1 MQTAIVPVTIFPAQ
15 ANRLALRAVGFDNRP
30 NYLASLQN
38 FTPATEGTEEI
49 APTPETVETLRAV
62 NVEMTKAQWD
72 NWPAGDT
79 PELDEAYQ
87 LACACEN
94 LGLTPA

>member
-1 MQTAIVPVTIFPAQ
+1 MQTAIVPVSIFPAQ
-15 ANRLALRAVGFDNRP
+15 AQRLELRAVGFDNRP
-30 NYLASLQN
+30 NYLASLQSV
-38 FTPATEGTEEI
+38 TPG
-49 APTPETVETLRAV
+49 APGAPATVETLRAL
-62 NVEMTKAQWD
+62 NVEMTKDQWD

-87 LACACEN
+87 LACICEN